1 MGIDLG
7 GTSTRAELV
16 DESGVLLG
24 RGLAGGANLRS
35 AGGGLVGAADAVR
48 TAAEMALAA
57 AQNPGSS
64 GPGDVP
70 HDVPRNSP
78 HDVAHGAPHDLAP
91 RIAAGRHRP
100 RVVVVAASGAGPAR
114 HDEVA
119 EAFRDALTD
128 ICDRVHVEND
138 LAAAFRSASSGGDG
152 YLLLSGTGAVAGR
165 FRGGVLQRRADG
177 LGWILGDTGSGL
189 WIGWQ
194 GLRAAAADLDGRG
207 PRTELT
213 GLLVTA
219 LGVSP
224 VTGDPCQDL
233 VRRVDDLAPAQMGS
247 LAPFVL
253 GVAGHDAVASRIA
266 ERAGRALVTSL
277 DAVIDDAGTD
287 GAGTD
292 HARTDGLGRPGGTGE
307 TAVRP
312 DAATTGMPEKSAGG
326 IPHEVVLAG
335 GVLSHPN
342 PVRDAVLAALED
354 RSWRVVTAAEPVIGA
369 VRIAQDLLAKGL

>member
-1 MGIDLG
+1 MTVMGIDLG

-16 DESGVLLG
+16 DGSGALLG

-35 AGGGLVGAADAVR
+35 AGGGIAGAADAVR

-57 AQNPGSS
+57 AQNPGTA
-64 GPGDVP
+64 GPG
-70 HDVPRNSP
+70 DVPRNSP
-78 HDVAHGAPHDLAP
+78 HNVTHGAPHGVAP
-91 RIAAGRHRP
+91 RIASGRHRP

-119 EAFRDALTD
+119 EAFRDALTG

-165 FRGGVLQRRADG
+165 FQGGVLQRRADG

-233 VRRVDDLAPAQMGS
+233 VRRVDDLTPAQIGS
-247 LAPFVL
+247 LAPIVL
-253 GVAGHDAVASRIA
+253 RVAGHDAVAGRIA
-266 ERAGRALVTSL
+266 EQAGRALVTSL

-287 GAGTD
+287 GVVID
-292 HARTDGLGRPGGTGE
+292 HARTVGVGGLDE
-307 TAVRP
+307 TAVSP
-312 DAATTGMPEKSAGG
+312 DAETTGMPKKCAGG
-326 IPHEVVLAG
+326 VPHEVVLAG

-354 RSWRVVTAAEPVIGA
+354 RRWRVATAAEPVIGA

>member
-48 TAAEMALAA
+48 TAAETALAA

-219 LGVSP
+219 LGVGP

-277 DAVIDDAGTD
+277 DAVIDD
-287 GAGTD
+287 AGTD